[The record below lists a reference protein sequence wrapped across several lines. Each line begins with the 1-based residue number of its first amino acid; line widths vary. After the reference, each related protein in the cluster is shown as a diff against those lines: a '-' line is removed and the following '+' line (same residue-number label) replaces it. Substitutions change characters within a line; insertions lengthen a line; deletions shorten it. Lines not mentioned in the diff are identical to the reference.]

1 MELKIPTQREP
12 TEDSFP
18 GTPRKVKKW
27 LAELQ
32 TSDIGETT
40 RQLYNGLKHSN
51 RLVND
56 ARARVEVM
64 EMFRPVTRLV
74 CNNLLKKYNMLGL
87 PLPEKARRIF
97 DLNLAFLTEMAFGYK
112 IAISDSSIDNSPLS
126 PKIHGLA
133 AHRAISYLSEL
144 LLRCLQ
150 NYAPV
155 TTGAWQDMHQVY
167 ASCEAINY
175 HTKPIPDA
183 ELVESSRSSV
193 EDTYKRA
200 LLLSLCRPESLRK
213 GEVVYVYKALETWVS
228 LAKLNSLGGRQDI
241 SQLFGINLDTDA
253 PPTALR
259 FLHASK
265 GSNIRTLD
273 LSELLRTV
281 TKKLDA
287 IPEVDSPIVHDKEL
301 PRNALVCLKANW
313 GMQAE
318 RKSARAMR
326 GEKVTVEVGLKDI
339 HAHLVYLQTPPK
351 EANASSKSVYG
362 GSDYTDLQ
370 LMSIPPEDRKETAS
384 SGGFITHPDMKGSE
398 EHNVWDTVVTR
409 SGLTETAME
418 AKKQRLNTV
427 GAELLKEGPAARQEW
442 SVINKS
448 SGGFGLKWIG
458 ESTTRAH
465 VGELIA
471 LREAP
476 AEKQPTQW
484 RIGMLRWMQFSN
496 DNTFVCGVQTISP
509 RIVPVIVERKRSSSL
524 VDVTLQ
530 ECLMLPEIKPIGQAS
545 SLISPAHMFRLG
557 EIVTIKVGGRELK
570 YKLIDLEEQT
580 GSFSQFLIQS
590 TSVGTSKN
598 VAPAAVTPKKP
609 TPSTQQ
615 EDDEFG
621 NLWDKL

>member
-1 MELKIPTQREP
+1 MELKIPTQTEP
-12 TEDSFP
+12 TVDSFP

-27 LAELQ
+27 LSDLQ
-32 TSDIGETT
+32 TGDMGEIT

-64 EMFRPVTRLV
+64 ELFRPTARVI
-74 CNNLLKKYNMLGL
+74 CNNLLKRYNMLGL

-112 IAISDSSIDNSPLS
+112 IALSDSSIDNSPLP
-126 PKIHGLA
+126 PKMHGLA
-133 AHRAISYLSEL
+133 AHRAISYMSEL
-144 LLRCLQ
+144 LLRCVQ
-150 NYAPV
+150 NYAAMKPGV
-155 TTGAWQDMHQVY
+155 WQDLHQVY
-167 ASCEAINY
+167 ASCEVISY
-175 HTKPIPDA
+175 HTRPIPDE
-183 ELVESSRSSV
+183 ELIENPRSSV
-193 EDTYKRA
+193 EDAYKRA
-200 LLLSLCRPESLRK
+200 LLLSLCRPESMRK
-213 GEVVYVYKALETWVS
+213 GEVVHVYKALETWVS
-228 LAKLNSLGGRQDI
+228 LAKLGSLGSQQDI
-241 SQLFGINLDTDA
+241 SQLFGVNLDTDA

-259 FLHASK
+259 FLHASQ

-287 IPEVDSPIVHDKEL
+287 IPEVESPIVQDKEL
-301 PRNALVCLKANW
+301 PRNALICLKANW

-326 GEKVTVEVGLKDI
+326 GDKVTVEVGLKDI
-339 HAHLVYLQTPPK
+339 HAHLVYLQTPPR
-351 EANASSKSVYG
+351 EAKPDSSSVY
-362 GSDYTDLQ
+362 SDNNFSDLQ
-370 LMSIPPEDRKETAS
+370 LMSIPPEERKDQT
-384 SGGFITHPDMKGSE
+384 GPGFITHPDMKDSV
-398 EHNVWDTVVTR
+398 EHNVWDTVITK
-409 SGLTETAME
+409 SGLTETAVE
-418 AKKQRLNTV
+418 AKNQRLNAV
-427 GAELLKEGPAARQEW
+427 GSELLKEGSAARQEW

-448 SGGFGLKWIG
+448 SGGFGLKWTG

-496 DNTFVCGVQTISP
+496 ANSFVCGVQTISP
-509 RIVPVIVERKRSSSL
+509 RIVPVIVERKRSVSN
-524 VDVTLQ
+524 VDITIQ

-545 SLISPAHMFRLG
+545 SLIAPAHMFRLG

-590 TSVGTSKN
+590 TSVGTTKT
-598 VAPAAVTPKKP
+598 AAFAEPKKS
-609 TPSTQQ
+609 TPSTHD

-621 NLWDKL
+621 SLWDKL